1 MGDSGKPV
9 RNRLVAQARGDG
21 GLDEAKMVKMEKH
34 KHTKNAFGRQNLWD
48 HSECVLSV
56 SDVPCLV
63 LGPLCIHSL
72 GHSTDVSSAC
82 SHTFDPLLWR
92 RKWQP
97 TPVSL
102 PGQSHGQ
109 RNLEDYSPWGRKELD
124 TTEATER
131 EHVGDSDNEKL
142 TTLLLWLIF
151 SLCPSAIDGN
161 QKLESTQIIG
171 LSRASFQNDRAL
183 HSHQE

>member
-1 MGDSGKPV
+1 MPF
-9 RNRLVAQARGDG
+9 G
-21 GLDEAKMVKMEKH
+21 GR
-34 KHTKNAFGRQNLWD
+34 TYQI
-48 HSECVLSV
+48 HSEPVPSV
-56 SDVPCLV
+56 NDIPHLV
-63 LGPLCIHSL
+63 LGPLCIQSL
-72 GHSTDVSSAC
+72 GHSTNGSPAC
-82 SHTFDPLLWR
+82 SHTFYLWVGKIPWR

-102 PGQSHGQ
+102 PGKSHGQ

-161 QKLESTQIIG
+161 EKLESTQIIG